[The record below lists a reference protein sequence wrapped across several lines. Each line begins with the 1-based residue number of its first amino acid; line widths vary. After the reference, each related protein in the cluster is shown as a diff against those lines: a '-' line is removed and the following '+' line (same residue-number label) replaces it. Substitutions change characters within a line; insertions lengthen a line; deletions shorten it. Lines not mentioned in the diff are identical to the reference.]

1 MSDFKLELTES
12 ELKIMLEALSEME
25 QRMAHICAT
34 SDDEDEISDVGN
46 DLIEVRLLLNPLK
59 EEAIEKYGE
68 NITNF
73 SRELL

>member
-1 MSDFKLELTES
+1 MSNFKLELAES

-25 QRMAHICAT
+25 QKMAHICAT

-59 EEAIEKYGE
+59 EKAIEKYGE
-68 NITNF
+68 NIANF